1 MKYRDWEDSVIKGV
15 AKSIHVDVDG
25 RRMCKHPSLPHHTHG
40 TIRGVYVAEDRQR
53 PFLFA
58 EVQTTGQGHPPPVL
72 YYSALFSLRY
82 HPDED
87 TVPGENHAN
96 PNEIGTI
103 SVQVFVASSWRR
115 NHNPKNV
122 YGIQDHPPAVVDER
136 AKKATD
142 HCVS

>member
-1 MKYRDWEDSVIKGV
+1 MGAECVNTLLSLITRTERFAVSTSQRTDS
-15 AKSIHVDVDG
+15 G
-25 RRMCKHPSLPHHTHG
+25 RSCLQRF
-40 TIRGVYVAEDRQR
+40 RRQVR
-53 PFLFA
+53 VTP
-58 EVQTTGQGHPPPVL
+58 PPPVL

>member
-58 EVQTTGQGHPPPVL
+58 EVQTTGQGHPPFFTILPYFLCVIIQMKIL
-72 YYSALFSLRY
+72 YLEKIMQTPTR
-82 HPDED
+82 
-87 TVPGENHAN
+87 
-96 PNEIGTI
+96 
-103 SVQVFVASSWRR
+103 
-115 NHNPKNV
+115 
-122 YGIQDHPPAVVDER
+122 
-136 AKKATD
+136 
-142 HCVS
+142 